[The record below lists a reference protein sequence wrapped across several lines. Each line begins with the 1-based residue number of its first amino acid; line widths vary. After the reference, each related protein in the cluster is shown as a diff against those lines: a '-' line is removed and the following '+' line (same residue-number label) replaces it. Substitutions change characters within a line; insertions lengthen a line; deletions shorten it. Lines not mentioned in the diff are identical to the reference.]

1 MCIRDS
7 NIIRQYIVN
16 IAQASR
22 DNQSLQLGAS
32 PRASI
37 ALYRGAQAVA
47 AIEGRDFVLP
57 DDVKQLVPYV
67 IPHRLV
73 LTSNARLR
81 GRKDDEIAQEIL
93 SYVDV
98 PIER

>member
-1 MCIRDS
+1 M
-7 NIIRQYIVN
+7 
-16 IAQASR
+16 
-22 DNQSLQLGAS
+22 
-32 PRASI
+32 
-37 ALYRGAQAVA
+37 A

>member
-1 MCIRDS
+1 MLE
-7 NIIRQYIVN
+7 IIRQYIVN